1 MMIFLEIDDEQKG
14 VLNILSILIVM
25 QAADQEQI
33 VQKQSAGCYQ
43 VLGAAKEGEAQPE
56 K

>member
-14 VLNILSILIVM
+14 VLNILSVLITD
-25 QAADQEQI
+25 DQEQI
-33 VQKQSAGCYQ
+33 EEKQSAGCYQ